1 MARRKQIGG
10 HYSGNSVFSTR
21 IVCGECGTF
30 YGARFWSNKGEVRR
44 VVWRCGNK
52 YGANKGCTSP
62 IVAED
67 DLKLQFVSAVNEIID
82 CRDEVIENCY
92 SLLESYENTSQ
103 LDRELADSMREC
115 EIVAELN
122 RRLVEENARRPM
134 DQEQFNMKC
143 ESYVAKYETESDR
156 IEQIKKQKEERRSH
170 IEQLRAFITELE
182 SREDLIEEFSER
194 MWLALIDV
202 VVIQHDGT
210 KVFKFKNGMEVRR

>member
-1 MARRKQIGG
+1 
-10 HYSGNSVFSTR
+10 
-21 IVCGECGTF
+21 
-30 YGARFWSNKGEVRR
+30 
-44 VVWRCGNK
+44 
-52 YGANKGCTSP
+52 
-62 IVAED
+62 
-67 DLKLQFVSAVNEIID
+67 
-82 CRDEVIENCY
+82 
-92 SLLESYENTSQ
+92 
-103 LDRELADSMREC
+103 
-115 EIVAELN
+115 
-122 RRLVEENARRPM
+122 M
-134 DQEQFNMKC
+134 DQEQFNMKY